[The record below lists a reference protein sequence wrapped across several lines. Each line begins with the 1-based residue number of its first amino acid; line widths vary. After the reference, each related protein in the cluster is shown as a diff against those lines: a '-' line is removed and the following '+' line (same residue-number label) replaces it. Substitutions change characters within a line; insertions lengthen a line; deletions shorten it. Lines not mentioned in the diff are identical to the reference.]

1 MAPTGRRWCRVRARN
16 RAGCRTVRST
26 GRRYCLDFRLLF
38 AMMDGVTMPVPP
50 APAGSERGPR
60 TAARDTIRDTA
71 RHGAAGASRRTPECD
86 ALGRRTPG
94 DGHDHEPDD
103 EAGRENIPSVLHPA
117 GPQPA
122 ATHSVTHSG
131 LGSRRDERHLPSTS
145 RAPAGTARGSLGPA
159 ASRARRHR
167 GAARV
172 AGALRGGGALL
183 RGAGD
188 GSAPPEAPRIP
199 AIASA
204 FAPSTTSAACTS
216 GSCGSGA
223 TRPTAWSSISAS
235 ARAPLP
241 ARPLPLR

>member
-1 MAPTGRRWCRVRARN
+1 MASRCR
-16 RAGCRTVRST
+16 
-26 GRRYCLDFRLLF
+26 FRL
-38 AMMDGVTMPVPP
+38 PRP
-50 APAGSERGPR
+50 ARKRGPR

-103 EAGRENIPSVLHPA
+103 EAGRENIPLGTAP
-117 GPQPA
+117 GRA
-122 ATHSVTHSG
+122 ATCGNALSNPLG
-131 LGSRRDERHLPSTS
+131 LGSRRDERRFR
-145 RAPAGTARGSLGPA
+145 RAHRGPAGTARGSLGPA

-188 GSAPPEAPRIP
+188 GSAPPAAPMRP
-199 AIASA
+199 EIASRS
-204 FAPSTTSAACTS
+204 APSTTSAACTS

-223 TRPTAWSSISAS
+223 ARPTAWSWISVFAGTPRRSSDTAPVTSPFLS
-235 ARAPLP
+235 AKPPYSRSPRRA
-241 ARPLPLR
+241 A